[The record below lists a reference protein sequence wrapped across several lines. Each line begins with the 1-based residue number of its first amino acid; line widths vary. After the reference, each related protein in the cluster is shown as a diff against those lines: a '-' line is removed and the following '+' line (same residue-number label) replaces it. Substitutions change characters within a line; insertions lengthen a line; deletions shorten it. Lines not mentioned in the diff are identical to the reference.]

1 MNRIFALWLLVLGG
15 LVAASAIN
23 RLLLR
28 FVRPKRSTPRTATID
43 VAELIAGVGAAGA
56 VLFPH
61 PFARLVAFM
70 AGIAGIVVASLLRLS
85 GMRPEGPTVGG
96 PA

>member
-43 VAELIAGVGAAGA
+43 VAELIAGVGMAGA

-70 AGIAGIVVASLLRLS
+70 AAIAGFIVAGLLRLS
-85 GMRPEGPTVGG
+85 GMRPEAPTAGG